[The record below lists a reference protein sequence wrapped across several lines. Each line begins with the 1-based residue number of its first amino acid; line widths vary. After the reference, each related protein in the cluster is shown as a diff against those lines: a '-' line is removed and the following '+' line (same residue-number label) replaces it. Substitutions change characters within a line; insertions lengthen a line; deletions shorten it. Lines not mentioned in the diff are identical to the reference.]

1 MMRLTKNQ
9 RALLKEAEAI
19 AYLTNLDF
27 NQIEKKDTDRTLAL
41 QIAIHKMVIA
51 EVVMRYTFLD
61 EILADLIAKYY
72 FRQVKTRIDFV
83 KLWRSTKF
91 STFVHHVLDEMYLL
105 KKMEFVHTIRPLP
118 PDVMKTIRKINAV
131 RNAFA
136 HSLFPENR
144 KEHRKNKKVLYGD
157 RDIRTQEGL
166 KKFLEDW
173 QPTFNYLAQRF
184 DE

>member
-1 MMRLTKNQ
+1 MPLTKRQ
-9 RALLKEAEAI
+9 QALLKEAEAI
-19 AYLTNLDF
+19 ARLTKLDLHL
-27 NQIEKKDTDRTLAL
+27 IDEDPDPTLAL
-41 QIAIHKMVIA
+41 TIAIQKMVIA
-51 EVVMRYTFLD
+51 EVVIRYTFLD

-72 FRQVKTRIDFV
+72 FKQVKTRIDFV
-83 KLWRSTKF
+83 KLWRSKQF
-91 STFVHHVLDEMYLL
+91 STFVHHILDEMYLL
-105 KKMEFVHTIRPLP
+105 KKMELVHAIEPLP
-118 PDVMKTIRKINAV
+118 SNVIKTIRKINAV

-144 KEHRKNKKVLYGD
+144 KEHRKTKKVLYGD